1 MTKQKKRRTRGEGT
15 IRQRKDGTWEARFVV
30 GVDPGTGRDIRK
42 SVYARTQKEV
52 RQKMTEALAA
62 LDKNDYHEPCK
73 MTVGA
78 WLDIWAET
86 YLGGVKPHTV
96 RSYTDIIKNH
106 LKPAL
111 NTIPLDALNAHTI
124 QQFYN
129 ALGKEKD
136 GKPGL
141 SSKTVKNIHGVLH
154 QALQQAVML
163 GYIRAN
169 PTDACIL
176 PRRVKKEIHPLD
188 EEQSKAFLE
197 AIKGHRFETLFTVT
211 LFTGLREGE
220 ALGLL
225 WNCLD
230 LENGIM
236 LVDKQL
242 QLEKKRGGKYIFVPL
257 KNDRSRT
264 VALAPWVIEILKHHR
279 AVQAEQRLRTGPL
292 WENSGLVFTNELGR
306 HLAIHTVYKDFK
318 KIVASIG
325 CPEVRFHDLRHSYAV
340 AALRAGDDIKTVQGT
355 LGHATAAFTLDV
367 YGHVTDQMK
376 RASANRMEQYITQVL
391 GLKG

>member
-15 IRQRKDGTWEARFVV
+15 IRQRKDGAWEARFVV

-73 MTVGA
+73 MTVGT

>member
-111 NTIPLDALNAHTI
+111 NTIPLDTLNAHTI

>member
-15 IRQRKDGTWEARFVV
+15 IRQRKDGAWEARFVV